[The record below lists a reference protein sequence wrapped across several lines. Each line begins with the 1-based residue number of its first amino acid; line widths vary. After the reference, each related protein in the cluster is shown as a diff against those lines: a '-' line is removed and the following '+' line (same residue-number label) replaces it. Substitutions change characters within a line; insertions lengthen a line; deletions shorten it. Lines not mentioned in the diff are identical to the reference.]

1 MSYIVTEVLRAVSSA
16 LQIPT
21 IIILILLILLT
32 VVMLGSFVAEI
43 FSERKSLKMNIPK
56 LVDELQGKSSEQ
68 MKEVINK
75 SGLLKRQK
83 AAVQELISRPDYA
96 DDTREALARQLIA
109 DEESRYAKITK
120 ITDLTA
126 RVAPMFGLMGTL
138 IPLGPGLIALGE
150 GDAATLAESL
160 LIAFDTT
167 VAGLISGAVSYV
179 ISGIRKGWYEEYM
192 IGLETIMETV
202 LDVQTN
208 ERVKAQQ
215 TVKTTKPAQPK
226 TAQTVPA
233 QPVQNAQPVQTPQ
246 MAQNV
251 QPAAPKQSPA
261 QPSPSR
267 QAMQQTQ
274 NFQSE
279 AVAEA
284 ARKRAAVEA
293 QQEAARMQAM
303 AARQEAARRQAQ
315 MDAQTSPAANE
326 NARRQAVLAA
336 QQEAARRQAAVA
348 AQQEA
353 ARRRAA
359 VEAQQENARMQA
371 AAQRQSSMQ
380 QRPTG
385 QMRSTDDMSFDELLH
400 FFETQEGGRQ

>member
-1 MSYIVTEVLRAVSSA
+1 MSEIVTGVLRAVSSA

-43 FSERKSLKMNIPK
+43 FSERRSLKMNIPK
-56 LVDELQGKSSEQ
+56 LVDDLQGKSSEQ
-68 MKEVINK
+68 MKEVIK
-75 SGLLKRQK
+75 ASGLLKRQK
-83 AAVQELISRPDYA
+83 AAVEELISRPDYA

-179 ISGIRKGWYEEYM
+179 VSGIRKGWYEEYM

-208 ERVKAQQ
+208 ERKKVQQ
-215 TVKTTKPAQPK
+215 TVRTTKPAQNQTTQTTQTTAPK
-226 TAQTVPA
+226 QSAP
-233 QPVQNAQPVQTPQ
+233 
-246 MAQNV
+246 
-251 QPAAPKQSPA
+251 QPAAP
-261 QPSPSR
+261 R

-274 NFQSE
+274 SFQSE

-303 AARQEAARRQAQ
+303 AARQEAAKKQTATAET
-315 MDAQTSPAANE
+315 MDPAVAE
-326 NARRQAVLAA
+326 AARRQAVLAA

-359 VEAQQENARMQA
+359 VEAQQEAARMQA
-371 AAQRQSSMQ
+371 TAQKQASAQ
-380 QRPTG
+380 QRPAG
-385 QMRSTDDMSFDELLH
+385 QPKSTDDMSFDELLH

>member
-1 MSYIVTEVLRAVSSA
+1 MSDIVKEVLRAVSSA
-16 LQIPT
+16 LQVPT

-43 FSERKSLKMNIPK
+43 FTERKSLKMNIPK
-56 LVDELQGKSSEQ
+56 LVDDLQGKSPAQ
-68 MKEVINK
+68 MKEVIEK

-150 GDAATLAESL
+150 GDAATLADSM

-167 VAGLISGAVSYV
+167 VAGLISGAVSFV
-179 ISGIRKGWYEEYM
+179 VSGIRKGWYEEYM

-208 ERVKAQQ
+208 EHKKAQE
-215 TVKTTKPAQPK
+215 TLKTTNPAAADPLKATQVAQTHAGQAKAPQAQTLQGQAAKTPSAPQTKAPAQS
-226 TAQTVPA
+226 TQAQMQA
-233 QPVQNAQPVQTPQ
+233 QAQAAQRAAVQ
-246 MAQNV
+246 
-251 QPAAPKQSPA
+251 
-261 QPSPSR
+261 
-267 QAMQQTQ
+267 
-274 NFQSE
+274 
-279 AVAEA
+279 EA

-293 QQEAARMQAM
+293 QQEAARMQQM
-303 AARQEAARRQAQ
+303 AARQAAQQNPAQPAAQAGAAQVNAAQAQ
-315 MDAQTSPAANE
+315 AQA
-326 NARRQAVLAA
+326 QAQAA
-336 QQEAARRQAAVA
+336 QRAAVQEAARK
-348 AQQEA
+348 
-353 ARRRAA
+353 RAA
-359 VEAQQENARMQA
+359 IEAQQQAARIQ
-371 AAQRQSSMQ
+371 AAQREQSAKKAE
-380 QRPTG
+380 
-385 QMRSTDDMSFDELLH
+385 DMSFDELLDY
-400 FFETQEGGRQ
+400 FKKNGGGQQ